1 MDLTFL
7 ARVRGGRLLL
17 DEPVDLPDGTE
28 VELAV
33 AYRGDDL
40 DDAERVKLHAA
51 LERSWQQ
58 AQAGEGRS
66 GDEVIAELRARK

>member
-7 ARVRGGRLLL
+7 ARVRSGRLVL

-28 VELAV
+28 VELTV
-33 AYRGDDL
+33 ADRGDDL
-40 DDAERVKLHAA
+40 TDEERMKLHAA

-66 GDEVIAELRARK
+66 GDEVIADLRARR